1 MSNLQNRVV
10 KVSWALLVVPNIFNE
25 FFRLF
30 IELIDVTDY
39 HQVDETTADNM
50 FCLREYTF

>member
-10 KVSWALLVVPNIFNE
+10 KVSWALLVVPNKFNE

-30 IELIDVTDY
+30 TELIYVTDY

-50 FCLREYTF
+50 ICLREYTF

>member
-10 KVSWALLVVPNIFNE
+10 KVSWALLVVPNKFNE

-30 IELIDVTDY
+30 IELIYVTDY